1 MLNKVWKRAAVYR
14 LQPGKKERIDG
25 MGDSRVMLMNMGI
38 AAAISIFFPI
48 VLLIVW
54 KKRNK
59 GVRLAP
65 FFMGAAIF
73 IVFALL
79 LELICLQIVLRSE
92 SPLSAFINGHT
103 WAFVLYG
110 ALAAGVF
117 EETGRLV
124 AFRIIMKKSK
134 GKENA
139 VTYGIGH
146 GGVESIFV
154 VGVSMISS
162 MMLVSV
168 VHAMGGVENYAALVP
183 AESQDIIKESLNTL
197 LASPPYVFLLA
208 GVERISTV
216 IFHIALSVLVF
227 FAANRPG
234 KWHLFPLAVL
244 IHAFLDVF
252 AVMYQR
258 GVIKSL
264 IFMELLIAAI
274 TAATVYFAYRIYTR
288 DEGLI
293 G

>member
-1 MLNKVWKRAAVYR
+1 M
-14 LQPGKKERIDG
+14 KKQG
-25 MGDSRVMLMNMGI
+25 GLWLSG
-38 AAAISIFFPI
+38 
-48 VLLIVW
+48 LLW
-54 KKRNK
+54 
-59 GVRLAP
+59 
-65 FFMGAAIF
+65 
-73 IVFALL
+73 
-79 LELICLQIVLRSE
+79 
-92 SPLSAFINGHT
+92 
-103 WAFVLYG
+103 
-110 ALAAGVF
+110 
-117 EETGRLV
+117 
-124 AFRIIMKKSK
+124 KKSK
-134 GKENA
+134 GKENS

-162 MMLVSV
+162 MILVSV

-216 IFHIALSVLVF
+216 IFHIALSVFVF